1 MEVKLLEKY
10 LDLVEK
16 AVNGDKQ
23 SFIELIEDRKDMLYR
38 TAFLYMKNQQDALEI
53 VDTTVY
59 KGYLSIKK
67 LKNPK
72 FFNTWLTKILINA
85 SLDLLRYRKKVVLFN
100 NTYDGEYLPEDSAM
114 KIDLYNAV
122 DKLQGKYKTVIIL
135 KYYNNLKISEVAEVM
150 ECTESNVKNYIH
162 KALKSLRCEINEKGD
177 YLNGGI

>member
-1 MEVKLLEKY
+1 MENY
-10 LDLVEK
+10 FDLVEK

-23 SFIELIEDRKDMLYR
+23 SFIQLIDNRKGMLYR

-59 KGYLSIKK
+59 KAYLSIKK
-67 LKNPK
+67 LKDPK

-85 SLDLLRYRKKVVLFN
+85 SLDLLRYRKKVVLSN
-100 NTYDGEYLPEDSAM
+100 DAYDVEYEPQDSSL

-122 DKLQGKYKTVIIL
+122 DKLQGKYKTAIIL

-162 KALKSLRCEINEKGD
+162 KALKTLRYEINEKGD
-177 YLNGGI
+177 YINGRI